1 MPVFS
6 RNKVTQALKM
16 PLVKCPERMP
26 ATGSLKPERKVKIG
40 VCRIAQGILSLWPV
54 TGLF

>member
-6 RNKVTQALKM
+6 SNKVTQVLKM
-16 PLVKCPERMP
+16 PLVKCPKRMP